1 MKRFLFISLLAI
13 LVIIG
18 VLFSCKQN
26 SVVPLKTIGQTLLDQ
41 IDSFSSL
48 AGQFRKAAENPAAP
62 EGQLQELFL
71 KTRLAYKKFE
81 WAAEYFMPVTARL
94 VNGAP
99 VPEVEMPEKTVTE
112 PAGLQVIESCLF
124 PHPDPARKK
133 IFLRQVDLLQSSG
146 EQFRNRFAKMGMF
159 DQLVFDAVKLEVY
172 RIITLG
178 ITGFDN
184 PLTLNSMSESR
195 ASLESLQD
203 ILAGYPEKKD
213 KDSLMLAFDGAI
225 NYLRVNP
232 DFNKF
237 NRAEFITRYVNPI
250 TTGISNLERELHI
263 SIHKYNRL
271 LNQEAKTLFDS
282 NAFNVN
288 AYAPDR
294 LFFINP
300 EKIVLGRALFSDPI
314 LSGTGTRSCA
324 SCHQPVKAF
333 TDGLVKNKTLGEN
346 GLLKRNTPSLINA
359 ALQPALFYDMRV
371 SSLEDQSITVV
382 QSSEEMQGSMKKTAL
397 RLWENKTYRD
407 LFSMAF
413 PKKNRTGI
421 DTMEVMNAIGS
432 YVRSLTWLNSRFDEY
447 MRGNKTAMNAEEIN
461 GFNLFMGKGKCA
473 TCHFMPLFNGSFPPG
488 YTAMET
494 EVIGVPRA
502 VGKKEIDPDL
512 GRYAIVPFAFL
523 KHAFKTPTV
532 RIAAE
537 SAPYMHNGVFASL
550 EQVVDF
556 YNKGGGNGLG
566 LNIDN
571 QTLPFDKLELTEK
584 EQKDIVAFIKCLDS
598 KPKENY

>member
-1 MKRFLFISLLAI
+1 MKSLLFISLLVI
-13 LVIIG
+13 LVTG
-18 VLFSCKQN
+18 LVFLSCRQQTTPP
-26 SVVPLKTIGQTLLDQ
+26 VKTISQALLEQ
-41 IDSFSSL
+41 VDSFSSL
-48 AGQFRKAAENPAAP
+48 ATQFRKAAENPDAP
-62 EGQLQELFL
+62 EGQLQELFI

-81 WAAEYFMPVTARL
+81 WAAEYFMPVTARR
-94 VNGAP
+94 VNGPP
-99 VPEVEMPEKTVTE
+99 VPEVEMPEMSVSE

-124 PHPDPARKK
+124 PHEDSLRKK
-133 IFLRQVDLLQSSG
+133 ILLRQADLLQTSG
-146 EQFRNRFAKMGMF
+146 DQLRQRFSKMGMF
-159 DQLVFDAVKLEVY
+159 DQLVFDALKLEVY

-195 ASLESLQD
+195 ASLESLQE
-203 ILAGYPEKKD
+203 ILAGYPEATD
-213 KDSLMLAFDGAI
+213 KDSLMLAFDGAV

-232 DFNKF
+232 DFNGF
-237 NRAEFITRYVNPI
+237 NRAEFITRYINPI

-294 LFFINP
+294 MFFINR

-324 SCHQPVKAF
+324 SCHQPAKAF
-333 TDGLVKNKTLGEN
+333 TDGLVKNKTLGKN
-346 GLLKRNTPSLINA
+346 GLLKRNTPTLINA

-382 QSSEEMQGSMKKTAL
+382 QSSDEMQGSMKKTAL

-407 LFSMAF
+407 LFSAAF

-432 YVRSLTWLNSRFDEY
+432 YVRSLTLLNSRFDEY
-447 MRGNKTAMNAEEIN
+447 MRGNKTAMNTSEVN
-461 GFNLFMGKGKCA
+461 GFNLFMGKAKCA

-488 YTAMET
+488 YTAMES
-494 EVIGVPRA
+494 EVIGVLR
-502 VGKKEIDPDL
+502 VSGKKEIDPDP
-512 GRYAIVPFAFL
+512 GRYAIAPFAFL

-532 RIAAE
+532 RNAAG

-556 YNKGGGNGLG
+556 YNKGGGAGLG
-566 LNIDN
+566 LQVDN
-571 QTLPFDKLELTEK
+571 QTLPFDKLELMEK
-584 EQKDIVAFIKCLDS
+584 EQKDIVAFIKSLDS
-598 KPKENY
+598 RPKENY

>member
-1 MKRFLFISLLAI
+1 MKSFLFISLLII
-13 LVIIG
+13 LVTG
-18 VLFSCKQN
+18 LVFFSCKQQATAPVK
-26 SVVPLKTIGQTLLDQ
+26 SISQTLLEQ

-48 AGQFRKAAENPAAP
+48 TGQFRSSAENPTAQ

-81 WAAEYFMPVTARL
+81 WAAEYFTPVTARL
-94 VNGAP
+94 VNGPP
-99 VPEVEMPEKTVTE
+99 VPEVEMPEMSVSE

-124 PHPDPARKK
+124 PHQDSARKK
-133 IFLRQVDLLQSSG
+133 IFLRQMDLLQSSA
-146 EQFRNRFAKMGMF
+146 EQFRNRFAKMAMF

-184 PLTLNSMSESR
+184 PLTLRSMSESR
-195 ASLESLQD
+195 ASLESLRE
-203 ILAGYPEKKD
+203 ILAGYPEAKD

-232 DFNKF
+232 DFNAF
-237 NRAEFITRYVNPI
+237 NRAEFITRYINPI
-250 TTGISNLERELHI
+250 TKAISNLERELHI

-271 LNQEAKTLFDS
+271 LNQDAKTLFDS
-282 NAFNVN
+282 NTFNVN

-294 LFFINP
+294 LFFINR
-300 EKIVLGRALFSDPI
+300 EKIVLGSALFSDPI

-324 SCHQPVKAF
+324 SCHQPLKTF
-333 TDGLVKNKTLGEN
+333 TDGLVKNKTLGKN
-346 GLLKRNTPSLINA
+346 GLLKRNTPTLINA

-397 RLWENKTYRD
+397 RLWENKKYRD
-407 LFSMAF
+407 LFSAAF

-432 YVRSLTWLNSRFDEY
+432 YARSLTELNSRFDEY
-447 MRGNKTAMNAEEIN
+447 MRGNKTAMNAAEIN
-461 GFNLFMGKGKCA
+461 GFNLFMGKAKCA

-488 YTAMET
+488 YTVMES
-494 EVIGVPRA
+494 EVIGVPRVA
-502 VGKKEIDPDL
+502 GKKEIDPDP
-512 GRYAIVPFAFL
+512 GRYAVVPFGFL

-532 RIAAE
+532 RNAGG
-537 SAPYMHNGVFASL
+537 SAPYMHNGVFTSL

-556 YNKGGGNGLG
+556 YNKGGGVGLG
-566 LNIDN
+566 LTIDN

-584 EQKDIVAFIKCLDS
+584 EQKDIVAFIKSLNS

>member
-13 LVIIG
+13 LVTIG

-26 SVVPLKTIGQTLLDQ
+26 SAAPVRTISQTLLEQ
-41 IDSFSSL
+41 IDSFS
-48 AGQFRKAAENPAAP
+48 AVTGQFRIAAENPAAQ
-62 EGQLQELFL
+62 EGQLQELFI
-71 KTRLAYKKFE
+71 KTRMAYKKFE
-81 WAAEYFMPVTARL
+81 WAAEYFMPVTARQ
-94 VNGAP
+94 VNGP
-99 VPEVEMPEKTVTE
+99 LVPEVEMPEMTVTE
-112 PAGLQVIESCLF
+112 PVGLQVIESCLF
-124 PHPDPARKK
+124 PHLDTARKK
-133 IFLRQVDLLQSSG
+133 IFLRQMDLLQSSG
-146 EQFRNRFAKMGMF
+146 EQFKQRFSKMGMF
-159 DQLVFDAVKLEVY
+159 DQLIFDAVKLEVY

-195 ASLESLQD
+195 GSLESLQD

-213 KDSLMLAFDGAI
+213 KDSLMAAFDGAI

-232 DFNKF
+232 DFNRF
-237 NRAEFITRYVNPI
+237 NRAEFITRYINPI
-250 TTGISNLERELHI
+250 TTGISDLEIELHI

-271 LNQEAKTLFDS
+271 LNQEAKMLFDS
-282 NAFNVN
+282 NTFNVN

-300 EKIVLGRALFSDPI
+300 EKIVLGKALFFDPI

-324 SCHQPVKAF
+324 SCHQAAKAF
-333 TDGLVKNKTLGEN
+333 TDGLVKNKTLGKN
-346 GLLKRNTPSLINA
+346 GLLKRNTPTLINA

-407 LFSMAF
+407 LFSAAF

-432 YVRSLTWLNSRFDEY
+432 YVRSLTWLNSRFDVY
-447 MRGNKTAMNAEEIN
+447 MRGNKTAMNAAEIN
-461 GFNLFMGKGKCA
+461 GFNLFMGKAKCA
-473 TCHFMPLFNGSFPPG
+473 TCHFMPLFNGNFPPG
-488 YTAMET
+488 YTIMET
-494 EVIGVPRA
+494 EVIGVPNDLR
-502 VGKKEIDPDL
+502 KKEIDPDP
-512 GRYAIVPFAFL
+512 GRYAIVPFGFL
-523 KHAFKTPTV
+523 KHAFKTPTI
-532 RIAAE
+532 RNATG

-550 EQVVDF
+550 EQAVDF
-556 YNKGGGNGLG
+556 YNKGGGTGMGLT
-566 LNIDN
+566 IAN
-571 QTLPFDKLELTEK
+571 QTLPFDKLELTET
-584 EQKDIVAFIKCLDS
+584 EQKDIVAFIKSLDS
-598 KPKENY
+598 RQTGVY